1 MFQGIRFCE
10 PGIYRTDE
18 AKNLLTN
25 LCDVLQHRSDLCQF
39 GVDPNEPRR
48 SRLTGKDQEHV
59 WDFLPLRGDHPK
71 QDAGQRPHLSVDLGF
86 DGAWAFFTVPNS
98 SRRQLTL
105 TLQELELDG
114 YSEIV
119 KRCAAKLDPTVR
131 RSQGATP
138 VVRVLQR
145 HYIGR
150 TTPVMDGQLI
160 ADLRTQNYLDSG
172 GFEHPSIKSNGEWIR
187 ASYHLM
193 LAPEANLQFSIGV
206 GFSYRCEILKSPEAT
221 DLFVEVWLG
230 LSELISLLLPP
241 GRLPSG
247 NDA

>member
-1 MFQGIRFCE
+1 MFQGIRFSE
-10 PGIYRTDE
+10 PGIFRTDE
-18 AKNLLTN
+18 AKDLLTN
-25 LCDVLQHRSDLCQF
+25 LCDVLQHRSDLCQI

-59 WDFLPLRGDHPK
+59 WDFLPLRGGNPK
-71 QDAGQRPHLSVDLGF
+71 QDAGQRPHLSVDLGV

-105 TLQELELDG
+105 KLQELELDG

-131 RSQGATP
+131 RSQGTTP

-150 TTPVMDGQLI
+150 TRPVIDGQLI
-160 ADLRTQNYLDSG
+160 ADLRTNDYLDSSR
-172 GFEHPSIKSNGEWIR
+172 FEHASIKSNSEWIR

-193 LAPEANLQFSIGV
+193 LVPGANLQFSIGV
-206 GFSYRCEILKSPEAT
+206 GFSYGCKIVKSLEAT
-221 DLFVEVWLG
+221 DLFAEVWLS
-230 LSELISLLLPP
+230 LSELICLLLSP

-247 NDA
+247 I